1 MRMQEAV
8 VGFEQQLTNVTAA
21 SVRYVHKQ
29 IDRAIEDTGA
39 LDAQGNEI
47 YVIANPGEGLT
58 EFAFTNPRVN
68 LPKPVRDYDAVEF
81 AFDKRYSDNWFAR
94 LSYMWSR
101 LHGNY
106 SGLSQGDENGR
117 TSPNVGRLFDYP
129 AMMFDESGRPVFG
142 PLPTDRPHQ
151 FKAQG
156 IYTLPFG
163 TSLGANFYVSSGVP
177 VSRELGIFPGSN
189 FPVQYLGRGS
199 DGRTD
204 VYSQTDLL
212 VQHEFKVGG
221 DRALQVSLNVLNLF
235 DQSASIGKWQTYQLV
250 NTNGIDIDEAAFYR
264 GQLDFDRLIQDQHVE
279 QDPRFLQDA
288 WYQFPISA
296 RFGVKFLF

>member
-1 MRMQEAV
+1 
-8 VGFEQQLTNVTAA
+8 
-21 SVRYVHKQ
+21 
-29 IDRAIEDTGA
+29 
-39 LDAQGNEI
+39 
-47 YVIANPGEGLT
+47 
-58 EFAFTNPRVN
+58 
-68 LPKPVRDYDAVEF
+68 
-81 AFDKRYSDNWFAR
+81 
-94 LSYMWSR
+94 MWSR
-101 LHGNY
+101 LNGNY

-129 AMMFDESGRPVFG
+129 AMMFDESGQPVFG

-163 TSLGANFYVSSGVP
+163 TSIGANFYVSSGVP
-177 VSRELGIFPGSN
+177 VSREVGIFPGSN
-189 FPVQYLGRGS
+189 FPVQYHGRLS

-221 DRALQVSLNVLNLF
+221 SRALQVSLNVLNLF

-250 NTNGIDIDEAAFYR
+250 NTNGIDIDETAFYR
-264 GQLDFDRLIQDQHVE
+264 GQLDFDREIQVQGVQ
-279 QDPRFLQDA
+279 QDPRFLQDS
-288 WYQFPISA
+288 WYQFPIAA

>member
-1 MRMQEAV
+1 MRST
-8 VGFEQQLTNVTAA
+8 F
-21 SVRYVHKQ
+21 
-29 IDRAIEDTGA
+29 
-39 LDAQGNEI
+39 
-47 YVIANPGEGLT
+47 ANPGEGLT
-58 EFAFTNPRVN
+58 RLAFTDPAVE

-94 LSYMWSR
+94 VSYMWSR
-101 LHGNY
+101 LNGNY

-129 AMMFDESGRPVFG
+129 AMMFDENGQPVFG

-151 FKAQG
+151 FKVQG
-156 IYTLPFG
+156 IYSLPFG
-163 TSLGANFYVSSGVP
+163 TSVGAHFQVQSGVP
-177 VSRELGIFPGSN
+177 VSREIGIFPPN
-189 FPVQYLGRGS
+189 NLPVQYHGRGS

-204 VYSQTDLL
+204 IYSQTDLY

-221 DRALQVSLNVLNLF
+221 DRALQVSLNVLNVF
-235 DQSASIGKWQTYQLV
+235 DQSASIGKWQTYQLS
-250 NTNGIDIDEAAFYR
+250 NGINIDEHAFYT
-264 GQLDFDRLIQDQHVE
+264 GGVDFDREIDLQHVDK
-279 QDPRFLQDA
+279 DPRFLMDS

>member
-1 MRMQEAV
+1 V

-39 LDAQGNEI
+39 LDAEGNEI
-47 YVIANPGEGLT
+47 YIIANPGEGLT
-58 EFAFTNPRVN
+58 ALAFTDPAVN
-68 LPKPVRDYDAVEF
+68 LPKAVRDYDAVEF

-94 LSYMWSR
+94 VSYMWSR

-129 AMMFDESGRPVFG
+129 AMMFDENGQPVFG

-151 FKAQG
+151 FKVQG
-156 IYTLPFG
+156 IYSLPFG
-163 TSLGANFYVSSGVP
+163 TSVGAHFTLQSGVP
-177 VSRELGIFPGSN
+177 VSREIGIFPPN
-189 FPVQYLGRGS
+189 NLPVNYHGRGS

-204 VYSQTDLL
+204 VFSQTDLY
-212 VQHEFKVGG
+212 VQHEFRVGG
-221 DRALQVSLNVLNLF
+221 NRAVQVSLNVINLF
-235 DQSASIGKWQTYQLV
+235 DQSASIGKWQTYQLQ
-250 NTNGIDIDEAAFYR
+250 NGINIDEHAFYA
-264 GQLDFDRLIQDQHVE
+264 GQVDFDREIDLQHVT
-279 QDPRFLQDA
+279 QDPRFLQDS

>member
-8 VGFEQQLTNVTAA
+8 IGFEQQLTSVTAG

-47 YVIANPGEGLT
+47 YIIANPGEGLT
-58 EFAFTNPRVN
+58 ELAFTNPPVN

-81 AFDKRYSDNWFAR
+81 AFDKRYADNWSLR

-101 LHGNY
+101 LNGNY

-129 AMMFDESGRPVFG
+129 AMMFDEHGQAVFG

-156 IYTLPFG
+156 IYSLPFG
-163 TSLGANFYVSSGVP
+163 TSFGVNYYISSGVP
-177 VSRELGIFPGSN
+177 ISRELGILPTSN
-189 FPVQYLGRGS
+189 FPVQYRGRGS

-204 VYSQTDLL
+204 VLSQTDLY
-212 VQHEFKVGG
+212 VQHQFEVGG
-221 DRALQVSLNVLNLF
+221 GRSLQVSLNVLNLF

-250 NTNGIDIDEAAFYR
+250 NTNGITFDEAQFYA
-264 GQLDFDRLIQDQHVE
+264 GQLNFDQLITQQGVQ
-279 QDPRFLQDA
+279 QDPRFLMDS

-296 RFGVKFLF
+296 RFGMKFLF